1 MDTAILNLAAGA
13 GTDQREQ
20 ALRSEISRQLKNLE
34 DDADLTSA
42 SDFYVAQKW
51 DRLNTRL
58 GLSTMCVSGAVIVIG
73 AAASIKGLE
82 DWQTYLTALST
93 ILASAA
99 TVIVSVLAFLKPS
112 QRGARYREF
121 GNKHKALS
129 NRIRIYR
136 TVNMEEDGYL
146 KGLSEKLAAFS
157 TEKDILNS
165 DNPPI
170 PRDAILIASKEM
182 LDKRERKAKLNGTK
196 SPLIPVDTASVA
208 SSSASLGPAH
218 KASSETAAPVS
229 VSGANGQRSPS
240 NLPRT

>member
-1 MDTAILNLAAGA
+1 AAVPA
-13 GTDQREQ
+13 AEQREQ

-82 DWQTYLTALST
+82 DWQTYFTAVST

-99 TVIVSVLAFLKPS
+99 TVIGAVLTFLKPS
-112 QRGARYREF
+112 ARGARYREF
-121 GNKHKALS
+121 GNKHNALG

-136 TVNMEEDGYL
+136 TVNIEED
-146 KGLSEKLAAFS
+146 S
-157 TEKDILNS
+157 T
-165 DNPPI
+165 
-170 PRDAILIASKEM
+170 
-182 LDKRERKAKLNGTK
+182 
-196 SPLIPVDTASVA
+196 
-208 SSSASLGPAH
+208 
-218 KASSETAAPVS
+218 
-229 VSGANGQRSPS
+229 
-240 NLPRT
+240 

>member
-129 NRIRIYR
+129 NRIRIYG
-136 TVNMEEDGYL
+136 TVTMEEDGYL

-165 DNPPI
+165 DNPPLS
-170 PRDAILIASKEM
+170 RNALLIASKETPE
-182 LDKRERKAKLNGTK
+182 KRERRAKLNGTK
-196 SPLIPVDTASVA
+196 SPLIAVDTETGGSSPASR
-208 SSSASLGPAH
+208 GPAH
-218 KASSETAAPVS
+218 KASSEPAPVS
-229 VSGANGQRSPS
+229 VSLRA
-240 NLPRT
+240 

>member
-1 MDTAILNLAAGA
+1 MDTAILNLSAGA
-13 GTDQREQ
+13 AAEQREQ

-51 DRLNTRL
+51 DRQNTRL

-99 TVIVSVLAFLKPS
+99 TVIGAVLTFLKPS
-112 QRGARYREF
+112 ARGARYREF
-121 GNKHKALS
+121 GNKHKALG

-136 TVNMEEDGYL
+136 TVNIEEDRTL

-157 TEKDILNS
+157 AEKDILNS

-170 PRDAILIASKEM
+170 PRDAFLIASKEM
-182 LDKRERKAKLNGTK
+182 LEKRERKAKLNGTK
-196 SPLIPVDTASVA
+196 SPLIAVDTETGGSSPASR
-208 SSSASLGPAH
+208 GPAH
-218 KASSETAAPVS
+218 KASSEPAPVS
-229 VSGANGQRSPS
+229 VSLRA
-240 NLPRT
+240 

>member
-51 DRLNTRL
+51 DRQNTRL

-99 TVIVSVLAFLKPS
+99 TVIVSVLTFLNPS

-136 TVNMEEDGYL
+136 TVTMEEDGYL

-170 PRDAILIASKEM
+170 PRDALLIASKEM
-182 LDKRERKAKLNGTK
+182 VEKRERRAKLNGTK
-196 SPLIPVDTASVA
+196 NSIVAVETDSAA
-208 SSSASLGPAH
+208 SSSASRGPAH
-218 KASSETAAPVS
+218 KASLETAPVS
-229 VSGANGQRSPS
+229 VSGRA
-240 NLPRT
+240 

>member
-58 GLSTMCVSGAVIVIG
+58 GLSTMCVSGAVIVVG

-82 DWQTYLTALST
+82 DWQTYFTALST

-99 TVIVSVLAFLKPS
+99 MVIGSVLTFSKPS
-112 QRGARYREF
+112 ARGARYREF
-121 GNKHKALS
+121 GNKHKALG

-136 TVNMEEDGYL
+136 TVNMEEDGSL
-146 KGLSEKLAAFS
+146 KRGY
-157 TEKDILNS
+157 
-165 DNPPI
+165 
-170 PRDAILIASKEM
+170 
-182 LDKRERKAKLNGTK
+182 RKN
-196 SPLIPVDTASVA
+196 
-208 SSSASLGPAH
+208 
-218 KASSETAAPVS
+218 
-229 VSGANGQRSPS
+229 
-240 NLPRT
+240 